1 MNRKWGYK
9 HNNEDFY
16 CVLFMSRNKDNK
28 DVKNFKPR
36 RQSFMISDF
45 NEIYYGYR
53 FHQKFLNFR
62 DEGVDGELSR
72 CYVSFNLRD
81 ASKVRKELLINLIED
96 EDISLTH
103 ITPKIVSLAM
113 KAGMNKTKRWMFDVD
128 TLDED
133 KVNAFLKDLES
144 CGYKETDGTTFF
156 ETMDNSKLLYHSR
169 RTINGYAVLVNR
181 GFDTR
186 EILKD
191 REDWVTL
198 KRDDLVFIDW
208 DRKDCE

>member
-1 MNRKWGYK
+1 MSKKWDYK

-28 DVKNFKPR
+28 NVKNFKPR
-36 RQSFMISDF
+36 RQSFLINNF
-45 NEIYYGYR
+45 HEIYSYR
-53 FHQKFLNFR
+53 FHQKFLDFR
-62 DEGVDGELSR
+62 DEGVNGELSR

-96 EDISLTH
+96 EDISLIH
-103 ITPKIVSLAM
+103 ITSKIVGLAM
-113 KAGMNKTKRWMFDVD
+113 GLGMNKTKRWMFDVD
-128 TLDED
+128 TLDDD
-133 KVNAFLKDLES
+133 KVNGFLEELKS
-144 CGYKETDGTTFF
+144 YGYKGVDIDSFLSTT
-156 ETMDNSKLLYHSR
+156 ESPELLYCRR

-186 EILKD
+186 EILKG

-198 KRDDLVFIDW
+198 KRDDLVFVNW
-208 DRKDCE
+208 DRKD

>member
-1 MNRKWGYK
+1 VSKKWDYQ

-36 RQSFMISDF
+36 RQSFLINSFD
-45 NEIYYGYR
+45 EIYKHR
-53 FHQKFLNFR
+53 FIQKFIDFR
-62 DEGVDGELSR
+62 DEGVNGELSR
-72 CYVSFNLRD
+72 CYISFNLRD
-81 ASKVRKELLINLIED
+81 ASKVRKELLIDLIED
-96 EDISLTH
+96 DNVSLTH
-103 ITPKIVSLAM
+103 MTSRIVSIAM

-128 TLDED
+128 TLDDD

-144 CGYKETDGTTFF
+144 CGYVETDGTTFF
-156 ETMDNSKLLYHSR
+156 ETMDSSELLYHSR
-169 RTINGYAVLVNR
+169 RTINGYAILVNR

-198 KRDDLVFIDW
+198 KRDDLIFVDW
-208 DRKDCE
+208 DRKD

>member
-1 MNRKWGYK
+1 MSKKWDYQ

-36 RQSFMISDF
+36 RQSFLINSFD
-45 NEIYYGYR
+45 EIYKHR
-53 FHQKFLNFR
+53 FIQKFIDFR

-72 CYVSFNLRD
+72 CYISFNLRD
-81 ASKVRKELLINLIED
+81 ASKVRKSLLIDLIED
-96 EDISLTH
+96 DNVSLTH
-103 ITPKIVSLAM
+103 MTSRIVSIAM

-128 TLDED
+128 TLDDD

-144 CGYKETDGTTFF
+144 CGYVETDGTTFF
-156 ETMDNSKLLYHSR
+156 ETMDSSELLYHSR
-169 RTINGYAVLVNR
+169 RTINGYAILVNR

-198 KRDDLVFIDW
+198 KRDDLIFVDW
-208 DRKDCE
+208 DRKD

>member
-1 MNRKWGYK
+1 MSKKWGYK

-36 RQSFMISDF
+36 RQSFLIDSFD
-45 NEIYYGYR
+45 EIYKHR
-53 FHQKFLNFR
+53 FVQKFLNFR

-72 CYVSFNLRD
+72 CYISFNLRD
-81 ASKVRKELLINLIED
+81 APKVRKSLLIDLIED
-96 EDISLTH
+96 DNVSLTH
-103 ITPKIVSLAM
+103 MTSRIVSIAM

-128 TLDED
+128 TLDD
-133 KVNAFLKDLES
+133 NKVNAFLKDLES

-156 ETMDNSKLLYHSR
+156 ETMNGSELLYHSR

-198 KRDDLVFIDW
+198 KRDDLIFIDW
-208 DRKDCE
+208 DRK

>member
-1 MNRKWGYK
+1 MSKKWSYK

-36 RQSFMISDF
+36 RQSFLINSFD
-45 NEIYYGYR
+45 EIYKHR
-53 FHQKFLNFR
+53 FIQKFIDFR

-72 CYVSFNLRD
+72 CYISFNLRD
-81 ASKVRKELLINLIED
+81 ASKVRKSLLIDLIED
-96 EDISLTH
+96 DNVSLTH
-103 ITPKIVSLAM
+103 MTSRIVSIAM

-128 TLDED
+128 TLDDD
-133 KVNAFLKDLES
+133 KVNSFLKDLES
-144 CGYKETDGTTFF
+144 YGYKETDGTTFF
-156 ETMDNSKLLYHSR
+156 ETMDSSELLYHSC
-169 RTINGYAVLVNR
+169 RTINGYAILVNR

-191 REDWVTL
+191 RQDWVTL
-198 KRDDLVFIDW
+198 KRDDLIFVDW
-208 DRKDCE
+208 DRKD

>member
-1 MNRKWGYK
+1 MSKKWGYK
-9 HNNEDFY
+9 HNNNEDFY

-28 DVKNFKPR
+28 DVVGFKQR
-36 RQSFMISDF
+36 RQSFLISDF
-45 NEIYYGYR
+45 NEVYYGYR

-72 CYVSFNLRD
+72 CYISFNLRD
-81 ASKVRKELLINLIED
+81 ASKVRKSLLIDLIED
-96 EDISLTH
+96 DSVSLTH
-103 ITPKIVSLAM
+103 MTSRIVSIAM

-128 TLDED
+128 TLDDD

-144 CGYKETDGTTFF
+144 HGYIETDAYAFF
-156 ETMDNSKLLYHSR
+156 SATETSALLYCSQ

-198 KRDDLVFIDW
+198 KRDDLIFVDW
-208 DRKDCE
+208 DRKD

>member
-1 MNRKWGYK
+1 MSRKWGYK

-36 RQSFMISDF
+36 RQSFLINSFD
-45 NEIYYGYR
+45 EIYKHR
-53 FHQKFLNFR
+53 FIQKFLNFR
-62 DEGVDGELSR
+62 DEGVNGELSR
-72 CYVSFNLRD
+72 CYISFNLRD
-81 ASKVRKELLINLIED
+81 ASKVRKSLLIDLIED
-96 EDISLTH
+96 DDVSLTH
-103 ITPKIVSLAM
+103 MISRIVSIAM

-133 KVNAFLKDLES
+133 KVNVFLKDLES

-156 ETMDNSKLLYHSR
+156 ETMDSSELLYHSR
-169 RTINGYAVLVNR
+169 RTINGYAILVNR

-198 KRDDLVFIDW
+198 KRDDLVFVDW
-208 DRKDCE
+208 DRKD

>member
-1 MNRKWGYK
+1 
-9 HNNEDFY
+9 
-16 CVLFMSRNKDNK
+16 MSRNKDNK
-28 DVKNFKPR
+28 NVENFKPR
-36 RQSFMISDF
+36 RQSFLIDSFD
-45 NEIYYGYR
+45 EIYKHR
-53 FHQKFLNFR
+53 FIQKFLNFR

-81 ASKVRKELLINLIED
+81 ASKVRKNLLIDLIED
-96 EDISLTH
+96 NNVSLTH
-103 ITPKIVSLAM
+103 MTSRIVSIAM

-128 TLDED
+128 TLDD
-133 KVNAFLKDLES
+133 NKVNAFLKDLES

-156 ETMDNSKLLYHSR
+156 ETMDSSELLYHSR

-186 EILKD
+186 KILKD

-198 KRDDLVFIDW
+198 KRDDLVFVDW
-208 DRKDCE
+208 DRKDC

>member
-1 MNRKWGYK
+1 MSKKWGYK

-16 CVLFMSRNKDNK
+16 CALFMSRNKDNK

-45 NEIYYGYR
+45 DEIYGYR
-53 FHQKFLNFR
+53 FHRKFLNFR

-72 CYVSFNLRD
+72 CYISFNLRD
-81 ASKVRKELLINLIED
+81 ASKVRKGLLIDLIED
-96 EDISLTH
+96 DDVSLTH
-103 ITPKIVSLAM
+103 MTSRIVSIAM

-128 TLDED
+128 TLDDD

-144 CGYKETDGTTFF
+144 CGYIETDVYAFF
-156 ETMDNSKLLYHSR
+156 SATESSALFYCKR
-169 RTINGYAVLVNR
+169 RTINGYAILVNR

-191 REDWVTL
+191 RQDWVTL
-198 KRDDLVFIDW
+198 KRDDLIFVDW
-208 DRKDCE
+208 DRKD

>member
-1 MNRKWGYK
+1 MSRK

-16 CVLFMSRNKDNK
+16 CVLLMSRNKDNK
-28 DVKNFKPR
+28 NVVGFKPR
-36 RQSFMISDF
+36 TQSFLISDF
-45 NEIYYGYR
+45 NDVYASYR

-81 ASKVRKELLINLIED
+81 ASKVRKGLLIDLIED
-96 EDISLTH
+96 DDVSLTH
-103 ITPKIVSLAM
+103 MTSRIVSIAM
-113 KAGMNKTKRWMFDVD
+113 KAGMNKTKRWLFDVD

-133 KVNAFLKDLES
+133 KVNEFLKDLES
-144 CGYKETDGTTFF
+144 CGYKETDMDAFF
-156 ETMDNSKLLYHSR
+156 SAITEDSALFYCKR
-169 RTINGYAVLVNR
+169 RTINGYAILVNR

-198 KRDDLVFIDW
+198 KRDALIFADW
-208 DRKDCE
+208 DRKD

>member
-1 MNRKWGYK
+1 MGFMSKK

-28 DVKNFKPR
+28 DVVGFKPR
-36 RQSFMISDF
+36 TQSFLISDF
-45 NEIYYGYR
+45 DEIYKYR

-72 CYVSFNLRD
+72 CYISFNLRD
-81 ASKVRKELLINLIED
+81 ASKVRKGLLIDLIED
-96 EDISLTH
+96 DDVSLTH
-103 ITPKIVSLAM
+103 MTSRIVSIAM
-113 KAGMNKTKRWMFDVD
+113 KAGMNKTKRWLFDVD
-128 TLDED
+128 TLDDD
-133 KVNAFLKDLES
+133 KIDEFLKDLES
-144 CGYKETDGTTFF
+144 CGYKRTNMELLFTTDTS
-156 ETMDNSKLLYHSR
+156 ELLYYPR
-169 RTINGYAVLVNR
+169 RTINGYGILVNR

-198 KRDDLVFIDW
+198 KRDALIFVDW
-208 DRKDCE
+208 DRKD

>member
-1 MNRKWGYK
+1 VSKKWDYQ

-36 RQSFMISDF
+36 RQSFLINSFD
-45 NEIYYGYR
+45 EIYKHR
-53 FHQKFLNFR
+53 FIQKFIDFR

-72 CYVSFNLRD
+72 CYISFNLRD
-81 ASKVRKELLINLIED
+81 ASKVRKSLLIDLIED
-96 EDISLTH
+96 DNVSLTH
-103 ITPKIVSLAM
+103 MTSRIVSIAM

-128 TLDED
+128 TLDDD
-133 KVNAFLKDLES
+133 KVNSFLKDLES
-144 CGYKETDGTTFF
+144 YGYKETDGTTFF
-156 ETMDNSKLLYHSR
+156 ETMDSSELLYHSC
-169 RTINGYAVLVNR
+169 RTINGYAILVNR

-191 REDWVTL
+191 RQDWVTL
-198 KRDDLVFIDW
+198 KRDDLIFVDW
-208 DRKDCE
+208 DRKD

>member
-1 MNRKWGYK
+1 MSKKWGYK

-28 DVKNFKPR
+28 NVGGFKPR
-36 RQSFMISDF
+36 RQSFLIDSFD
-45 NEIYYGYR
+45 EIYKYR
-53 FHQKFLNFR
+53 FIQKFLNFR

-72 CYVSFNLRD
+72 CYISFNLRD
-81 ASKVRKELLINLIED
+81 ASKVRRSLLIDLIEND
-96 EDISLTH
+96 NVSLTH
-103 ITPKIVSLAM
+103 MTSRIVSIAM

-128 TLDED
+128 TLDDD

-156 ETMDNSKLLYHSR
+156 ETMDSSKLLYHPR

-198 KRDDLVFIDW
+198 KRDDLIFVDW
-208 DRKDCE
+208 DRKD

>member
-1 MNRKWGYK
+1 MSKKWGYK

-28 DVKNFKPR
+28 NVKNFKPR
-36 RQSFMISDF
+36 RQSFLINSFD
-45 NEIYYGYR
+45 EIYKHR
-53 FHQKFLNFR
+53 FIQKFLNFR

-72 CYVSFNLRD
+72 CYISFNLRD
-81 ASKVRKELLINLIED
+81 ASKVRKSLLIDLIED
-96 EDISLTH
+96 DNVSLTYM
-103 ITPKIVSLAM
+103 TSRIVSIAM

-128 TLDED
+128 TLDDD

-156 ETMDNSKLLYHSR
+156 ETMDGSELLYHSR

-198 KRDDLVFIDW
+198 KRDDLIFVDW
-208 DRKDCE
+208 DRKD

>member
-1 MNRKWGYK
+1 MGTMSRK
-9 HNNEDFY
+9 HNNEDFH

-36 RQSFMISDF
+36 RQSFLISDF
-45 NEIYYGYR
+45 HEIYSYR

-62 DEGVDGELSR
+62 DEGVNGELSR

-81 ASKVRKELLINLIED
+81 ASKVRKSLLIDLIED
-96 EDISLTH
+96 ENVPLTH
-103 ITPKIVSLAM
+103 ITSRIVSLAM
-113 KAGMNKTKRWMFDVD
+113 KAGMNKTKYWMFDVD
-128 TLDED
+128 TLDEN

-144 CGYKETDGTTFF
+144 YGYIETDIDAFF
-156 ETMDNSKLLYHSR
+156 SATEDSALFYCVR

-191 REDWVTL
+191 REDWVDL
-198 KRDDLVFIDW
+198 KRDDLVFVDW
-208 DRKDCE
+208 DRA

>member
-1 MNRKWGYK
+1 MSKKWGYK

-45 NEIYYGYR
+45 KDVYASHR

-62 DEGVDGELSR
+62 DEGADGELSR
-72 CYVSFNLRD
+72 CYISFNLRD
-81 ASKVRKELLINLIED
+81 ASKVRKNLLIDLIED
-96 EDISLTH
+96 DNVSLTH
-103 ITPKIVSLAM
+103 MTSRIVSIAM
-113 KAGMNKTKRWMFDVD
+113 KAGMNKTKRWMFDID
-128 TLDED
+128 TLDD
-133 KVNAFLKDLES
+133 NKVNAFLKDLES

-156 ETMDNSKLLYHSR
+156 ETMDSSELLYHSR

-198 KRDDLVFIDW
+198 KRDDLIFVDW
-208 DRKDCE
+208 DRKD

>member
-1 MNRKWGYK
+1 MGRK

-28 DVKNFKPR
+28 NVAGFKPR
-36 RQSFMISDF
+36 TQSFLISDF
-45 NEIYYGYR
+45 NEIYTSYR

-72 CYVSFNLRD
+72 CYISFNLRD
-81 ASKVRKELLINLIED
+81 ASKVRKSLLIDLIED
-96 EDISLTH
+96 DNVSLTH
-103 ITPKIVSLAM
+103 MTSRIVSLAM
-113 KAGMNKTKRWMFDVD
+113 KAGMNKTKRWLFDVD

-133 KVNAFLKDLES
+133 KVNGFLKDLES
-144 CGYKETDGTTFF
+144 CGYKETDETTFF
-156 ETMDNSKLLYHSR
+156 ETMDNSELLYHSR
-169 RTINGYAVLVNR
+169 RTINGYAILVNR

-198 KRDDLVFIDW
+198 KRDDLIFVDW
-208 DRKDCE
+208 DRKD

>member
-1 MNRKWGYK
+1 MSKKWGYQ

-28 DVKNFKPR
+28 NVKNFKPR
-36 RQSFMISDF
+36 RQSFLISDF
-45 NEIYYGYR
+45 HEIYSYR

-62 DEGVDGELSR
+62 DEGVNGELSR

-81 ASKVRKELLINLIED
+81 ASKVRKSLLIDLIED
-96 EDISLTH
+96 DDVSLTH
-103 ITPKIVSLAM
+103 ITSRIVSLAM

-133 KVNAFLKDLES
+133 KVKGFVEDLKAY
-144 CGYKETDGTTFF
+144 GYKYKGIDLDSLF
-156 ETMDNSKLLYHSR
+156 EKESSELLYLQR
-169 RTINGYAVLVNR
+169 RTINGWAILVNR

-186 EILKD
+186 EILKG

-208 DRKDCE
+208 DRKDD

>member
-1 MNRKWGYK
+1 MSKKWGYK
-9 HNNEDFY
+9 HNNNEDFY

-36 RQSFMISDF
+36 RQSFLISDF
-45 NEIYYGYR
+45 NEVYYGYR

-72 CYVSFNLRD
+72 CYISFNLRD
-81 ASKVRKELLINLIED
+81 ASKVRKSLLIDLIED
-96 EDISLTH
+96 DSVSLTH
-103 ITPKIVSLAM
+103 MTSRIVSIAM
-113 KAGMNKTKRWMFDVD
+113 KVGMNKTKRWMFDVD
-128 TLDED
+128 TLDDD

-156 ETMDNSKLLYHSR
+156 KTMDTSELLYHSR

-198 KRDDLVFIDW
+198 KRDDLIFVD
-208 DRKDCE
+208 